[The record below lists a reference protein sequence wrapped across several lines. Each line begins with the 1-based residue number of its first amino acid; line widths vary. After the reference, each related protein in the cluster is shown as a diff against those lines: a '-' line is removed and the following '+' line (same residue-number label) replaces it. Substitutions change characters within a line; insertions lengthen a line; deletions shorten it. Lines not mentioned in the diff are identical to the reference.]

1 MKKLGL
7 VFVLVIAASVAVFA
21 QKKEVIK
28 EVSEVKWTGKKIGG
42 SHNGEIKLKSG
53 YFEFKNGQIVGGEVA
68 IDMNTITNTD
78 LENEEFNQKLVSH
91 LKSDD
96 FFGTDKYPTST
107 FVVHKATKFKAGKT
121 TVSGILKIKD
131 NREEISF
138 EVVKKGEKY
147 LAKIEIDR
155 SKFNVRYGSN
165 SFFDNLGDKA
175 INDIFTLDISL
186 VLQEPKEIS

>member
-7 VFVLVIAASVAVFA
+7 VFVLVLAASVAVFA

-28 EVSEVKWTGKKIGG
+28 NGSVVQWTGKKIGG

-53 YFEFKNGQIVGGEVA
+53 YLEFKNGQIVGGEVA

-107 FVVHKATKFKAGKT
+107 FVVHKATKFKAGKA
-121 TVSGILKIKD
+121 TVSGVLTIKE
-131 NREEISF
+131 NAEEISF

-186 VLQEPKEIS
+186 VLKEPKEIS